1 MKRSIDTSLR
11 KFSSVGFV
19 KTDHDRSEEES
30 VLREI
35 IRIASN
41 TGELSDAQIGQLNSI
56 IARLDNIRTTF
67 TNNLGF
73 IAEFFADYQEI
84 QRKFIQLDTQC
95 ADLNKLLIGLQYP
108 SQFPGTYDNCLR
120 EIARREA
127 FSTQFSSLVSH
138 INEHLM
144 SIVQDEIK
152 KENDFFQTYHNFIPR
167 QLAPSVFPCSSVDFQ
182 PIGWEPLDLPAVS
195 VLDSCSSAFDCS
207 FLSSPLFA
215 PPSPSA
221 SIASSASNLLSS
233 PSLLSSNAPAAPLS
247 SPTPVPPLISP
258 SAIPQY
264 ASRNDPQLQ
273 ELQSKFVELELE
285 NKRLLVKCDELVTEL
300 TRLEEASKAVLPV
313 APLIDPPKSQL
324 ELKLEKLEQENG
336 SLLSQNKQLET
347 TNSKL
352 VVQLRD
358 ESERA
363 AMHVVHLKELQSK
376 VEELNATN
384 TQLNNEIALLR
395 SKPTVNLEVYNTM
408 KAKLEENERTL
419 NTWKETIHSQNEKI
433 AALEKTIPSSVMLRD
448 LSVLK
453 EQLIQANQ
461 MEATLRN
468 KIESLEKQMANRPFE
483 HPIASLI
490 AERNQMINQMTT
502 LGDNLKWYQQQYNQL
517 MEQRNY
523 LNVNCSCLG
532 QCFQLLPNKFAVFK
546 LQQDGIAV
554 GVTNDVGRSRYMLSK
569 DATPS

>member
-1 MKRSIDTSLR
+1 M
-11 KFSSVGFV
+11 
-19 KTDHDRSEEES
+19 
-30 VLREI
+30 
-35 IRIASN
+35 
-41 TGELSDAQIGQLNSI
+41 
-56 IARLDNIRTTF
+56 
-67 TNNLGF
+67 
-73 IAEFFADYQEI
+73 
-84 QRKFIQLDTQC
+84 
-95 ADLNKLLIGLQYP
+95 
-108 SQFPGTYDNCLR
+108 
-120 EIARREA
+120 
-127 FSTQFSSLVSH
+127 
-138 INEHLM
+138 
-144 SIVQDEIK
+144 
-152 KENDFFQTYHNFIPR
+152 
-167 QLAPSVFPCSSVDFQ
+167 
-182 PIGWEPLDLPAVS
+182 
-195 VLDSCSSAFDCS
+195 
-207 FLSSPLFA
+207 
-215 PPSPSA
+215 
-221 SIASSASNLLSS
+221 
-233 PSLLSSNAPAAPLS
+233 
-247 SPTPVPPLISP
+247 
-258 SAIPQY
+258 
-264 ASRNDPQLQ
+264 
-273 ELQSKFVELELE
+273 
-285 NKRLLVKCDELVTEL
+285 KCDELVTEL

-490 AERNQMINQMTT
+490 VERTQMINQMTT